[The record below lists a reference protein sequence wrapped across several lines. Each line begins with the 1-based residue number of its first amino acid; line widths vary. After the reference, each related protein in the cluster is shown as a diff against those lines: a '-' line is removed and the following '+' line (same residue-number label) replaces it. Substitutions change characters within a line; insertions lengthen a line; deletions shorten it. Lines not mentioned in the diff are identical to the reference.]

1 MAEILVLE
9 TEKREGRGGHRAHQL
24 RKTGKVPGVLYGHK
38 EETVSITATAEALA
52 AVLKSG
58 ARVVEIKTPTGQE
71 KAQIVALQFDHL
83 GKDVMHFDLKRVSAD
98 ERIKVAVRIELK
110 GIAPGI
116 AAGGLLDQPLHVLH
130 IECPAVSVPDSIR
143 VSINDLQLG
152 AAIHVKELTLPEGV
166 KALDEPDAVVVHVT
180 MPALEAAAEPGEA
193 GSAEPEVIRK
203 AKPEGEEEEK
213 K

>member
-1 MAEILVLE
+1 MADTLVLE
-9 TEKREGRGGHRAHQL
+9 TEKREGRGGHRAFQL
-24 RKTGKVPGVLYGHK
+24 RKKGLVPGVLYGHK
-38 EETVSITATAEALA
+38 EETVSLSATADALA

-58 ARVVEIKTPTGQE
+58 AKVVDVKTAAGQE
-71 KAQIVALQFDHL
+71 KAQIMALQFDHL
-83 GKDVMHFDLKRVSAD
+83 GKDVLHFDLKRVSAD
-98 ERIKVAVRIELK
+98 ERIKVAVRIEVK

-130 IECPAVSVPDSIR
+130 VECPAVSVPDSIR

-152 AAIHVKELTLPEGV
+152 AAIHVKELSLPEGV
-166 KALDEPDAVVVHVT
+166 KALDDPDAVVVHVT
-180 MPALEAAAEPGEA
+180 LPAAEEEAAGET
-193 GSAEPEVIRK
+193 AEPELIRK